1 MRKIAS
7 LLIVLFVSLSKAS
20 FAQYDPKAAAI
31 LDAMSS
37 KYKSMPSFKAKFVYT
52 LEAPNN
58 VKETAEGEIVVKGSK
73 FTLKLDGQEIINNG
87 STVWT
92 YIKDANEVNVS
103 NYEPDENDMSPT
115 KIYTMYKK
123 GYKYTF
129 LEEKSENGKTYEVV
143 DLIPEDRKPQIFKVR
158 MEINKKDKTLKSWKI
173 FEKNGNKYYY
183 TVKEFIPDF
192 KVEDNYFS
200 FDVSKHKGVE
210 VIELR

>member
-7 LLIVLFVSLSKAS
+7 LLIVLFVSLSKVS

-52 LEAPNN
+52 LEAANN
-58 VKETAEGEIVVKGSK
+58 VKETSEGEIVVKGSK
-73 FTLKLDGQEIINNG
+73 FILKIDGQEIINNG

-103 NYEPDENDMSPT
+103 NYEPDENDMNPT
-115 KIYTMYKK
+115 KIYSMYKK

-129 LEEKSENGKTYEVV
+129 LEEKNENGKTYEVV